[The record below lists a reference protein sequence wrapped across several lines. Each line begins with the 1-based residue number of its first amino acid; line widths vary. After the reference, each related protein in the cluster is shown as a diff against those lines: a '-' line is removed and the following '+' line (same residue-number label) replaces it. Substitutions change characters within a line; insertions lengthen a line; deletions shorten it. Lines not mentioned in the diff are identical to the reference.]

1 MRLKSLLR
9 EPLLHFLAIGAAL
22 FLFFQWRGGSGG
34 PAGTRIVVSPG
45 QIEHLA
51 TGFAKV
57 WQRPPTEA
65 ELKGLVDDYV
75 KEEIAVRE
83 AAAMGLDRDD
93 TVIRRRLRQKLEF
106 VVEDTATLQPPTD
119 AEALA
124 WLDAH
129 PDAFGAEPR
138 ISFRQVFV
146 SPQRRGARVRDDA
159 AKLLARLRAAGPE
172 AATDPLGDPTML
184 PPEQPLGPLR
194 EVARIFGSDFASE
207 VAAIEPG
214 QWTGPVESPFG
225 LHLVLVREKA
235 APSRPDLAAVRPMV
249 EREILAER
257 KKKELN
263 ALYERMLAKY
273 RVEIG
278 RTAPA
283 ATRAAAGSA
292 K

>member
-1 MRLKSLLR
+1 M
-9 EPLLHFLAIGAAL
+9 
-22 FLFFQWRGGSGG
+22 
-34 PAGTRIVVSPG
+34 
-45 QIEHLA
+45 
-51 TGFAKV
+51 
-57 WQRPPTEA
+57 
-65 ELKGLVDDYV
+65 

-106 VVEDTATLQPPTD
+106 VVEDVAGQASPTD
-119 AEALA
+119 AEIRA
-124 WLDAH
+124 WAEAH

-146 SPQRRGARVRDDA
+146 SAQRRGARARDDA

-235 APSRPDLAAVRPMV
+235 AASRPDLAAVRPMV